1 MPETIKKNYVSWV
14 LAALLVGGGVFHYYE
29 TQRLYQRMALFE
41 EKNGKSQTDAER
53 LFERFTE
60 LETEILDL
68 KGSLEE
74 SQKETASLL
83 SNLEELRSSID
94 EAVSEDVTHMPEL
107 ESLEAKSRGVSSR
120 LLGTQTNLKQTEN
133 QIRSWGNDV
142 SAFRTQQYQQL
153 YEQPRPVQQ
162 ESVPAGASAI
172 CRDGTYSYSQN
183 RRGTCSHHGGV
194 AKWLY

>member
-1 MPETIKKNYVSWV
+1 MPETIKKNYVFWV

-29 TQRLYQRMALFE
+29 TQRLYQRMALLE

-94 EAVSEDVTHMPEL
+94 EAVSEEVTHMPEL

-153 YEQPRPVQQ
+153 YQQPRPVQQ